1 MGNLPVQIFSLDPR
15 GRTLATAS
23 VVKLESASREKLL
36 LSGEELETSLCEY
49 L

>member
-1 MGNLPVQIFSLDPR
+1 MGNLPVRIFSLDPC
-15 GRTLATAS
+15 GPTAS
-23 VVKLESASREKLL
+23 VVELESASREKLL